1 MFKLVCFLEGDAADF
16 SSTEIVPVSG
26 ISWNE
31 VKTRLTSRYGHSK
44 VPPVMAAIQ
53 RTLRSSET
61 IRQYYDDKSRI
72 FRRITGLT
80 EAEGS
85 DHLTYCLPDAHR
97 SHFYS
102 KRFTTTTDWLS
113 CAQDIETDVNRQSH
127 RKNHSTHLTESKP
140 TQPKEQYPKKK
151 PWMKKGEGKCP
162 WPCKF

>member
-1 MFKLVCFLEGDAADF
+1 MASQDDDLPLKVWTFQSSSSHGRLFKEHSGQVRPSA
-16 SSTEIVPVSG
+16 STMT
-26 ISWNE
+26 
-31 VKTRLTSRYGHSK
+31 TR
-44 VPPVMAAIQ
+44 
-53 RTLRSSET
+53 
-61 IRQYYDDKSRI
+61 SRI